1 MNKPTGYFLK
11 VLSAMPF
18 TVSKEKAQELGFAP
32 THLSY
37 LLECCLREKWAK
49 AAAAVPAK
57 RGKGRTF
64 TRIVSL
70 EPENPTPLPNIAHWD
85 EEVCEMQLATAG
97 VLALKPGCKK
107 RFLRIL
113 MAVYRQ
119 SPFESCAEVAYSL
132 GIGHN
137 ILLYSLNR
145 MVQYKLIE
153 RVPGRSY
160 RIQYTLT
167 ETGRF
172 TLAAAL
178 MTAAFNREKKA
189 QNALA

>member
-1 MNKPTGYFLK
+1 MTNKPTGHFLK

-18 TVSKEKAQELGFAP
+18 TVSKGKAQELGFAQ
-32 THLSY
+32 THLAY

-57 RGKGRTF
+57 RGRGRAF
-64 TRIVSL
+64 TRVVSL
-70 EPENPTPLPNIAHWD
+70 ESEEPTPLPNIAHWNED
-85 EEVCEMQLATAG
+85 VCEMQLSGAG
-97 VLALKPGCKK
+97 VLRLKPGCKK

-113 MAVYRQ
+113 MAIYRQ
-119 SPFESCAEVAYSL
+119 SPFESCAEVAYNL
-132 GIGHN
+132 GTTPN

-145 MVQYKLIE
+145 MVQYELIE

-178 MTAAFNREKKA
+178 KTAALNREKKA
-189 QNALA
+189 QNAA